1 MACSRIRSNRRRSME
16 TRKHELSMV
25 TRSNSCRCQVSSA
38 FMGKI
43 RVNPQGDTHMKLNL
57 ETALIVAAI
66 VIVTLKFRDELMGL
80 VGKIPVVG
88 SLVA

>member
-1 MACSRIRSNRRRSME
+1 
-16 TRKHELSMV
+16 
-25 TRSNSCRCQVSSA
+25 
-38 FMGKI
+38 
-43 RVNPQGDTHMKLNL
+43 MKLNL